1 MTSEILHAKLKEN
14 FGFEKFRPNQE
25 TIINTILSGQD
36 TLAIMPTGGGKS
48 ICFQLPALVLPG
60 ITIVISPLIAL
71 MKDQVDSLKTN
82 GINACYINSSQTS
95 QEQQF
100 YIDNL
105 KSNNF
110 KLVYIAP
117 ESLSYL
123 DVVFNELTVSLIAI
137 DEAHCISSWG
147 HDFRP
152 AYTNLGYLKS
162 RFPSTPVLAL
172 TATAD
177 KATRTDI
184 TKQLK
189 LRNPKTF
196 VASFDRKNLSL
207 EVRPALDRVKQII
220 DFVEN
225 KPNESGIIYCL
236 SRKTTEELALKLQK
250 NGVKAKAYH
259 AGLENKLRAKT
270 QDEFI
275 NDDCQVVCATI
286 AFGMGID
293 KSNVRWVIHY
303 NLPKNI
309 EGYYQEIGRAGRDG
323 LPAETVL
330 FESYA
335 DVIQLQKFASEGLN
349 SDVQLAKLE
358 RMKQYADALSC
369 RRKILLSYFG
379 ELVKENC
386 GNCDICKNPPTFFD
400 GTIIAQKALS
410 AISRLQESEPLAVIV
425 DFLRGSKNAY
435 IYEKNYQ
442 SLKTYG
448 IGDDISWYDWNQ
460 YLIQLINLGY
470 CEIAFHQ
477 HNKILLTPFARKVLF
492 EGEKV
497 KLNTVVKKVID
508 KNEIKET
515 KTKAAKN
522 SLFEILRKLRY
533 EISKDEEVPAYVI
546 FSDAALRQMET
557 LRPMSDEEFL
567 AIDGVGKAKL
577 EKYGSEF
584 IDAIVYYEK
593 VKKENAK
600 SKPKKEGNTY
610 KTTLELFQSGVSVE
624 EIAEKR
630 NLGHTT
636 IISHLAKLYV
646 DGNDI
651 EISQFVGEKEISELQ
666 KAQIELEFPT
676 ALKPYYDYFE
686 EKMSYD
692 KIRFGLAFLERHKN
706 EDEKLKIKAYSLDE
720 KRLENPEAYKKWS
733 SGEDSDLV
741 HNFYL
746 GKKVKEIALLLGRN
760 EGAINSRLK
769 KLELKK

>member
-1 MTSEILHAKLKEN
+1 MNSEILHAKLKEN

-25 TIINTILSGQD
+25 NIINTILSGQD

-48 ICFQLPALVLPG
+48 ICFQLPALILPG

-82 GINACYINSSQTS
+82 GISACYINSSQSTE
-95 QEQQF
+95 EQQF

-105 KSNNF
+105 KSNTF

-123 DVVFNELTVSLIAI
+123 DIVFYELTISLIAI

-152 AYTNLGYLKS
+152 AYTNLGYLKN
-162 RFPSTPVLAL
+162 RFPSTPILAL

-184 TKQLK
+184 TKQLNLK
-189 LRNPKTF
+189 NSKTYI
-196 VASFDRKNLSL
+196 ASFDRKNLSL

-236 SRKTTEELALKLQK
+236 SRKTTEELADKLQK
-250 NGVKAKAYH
+250 NGITAKAYH
-259 AGLENKLRAKT
+259 AGLDNKVRAKT

-349 SDVQLAKLE
+349 SDVQLAKLD

-379 ELVKENC
+379 ELVTENC
-386 GNCDICKNPPTFFD
+386 GNCDVCKNPPVFFD
-400 GTIIAQKALS
+400 GTILAQKALS
-410 AISRLQESEPLAVIV
+410 AITRLQESEPLAVIV

-442 SLKTYG
+442 ELKTYG
-448 IGDDISWYDWNQ
+448 IGSDISWYDWNQ

-477 HNKILLTPFARKVLF
+477 HNKILLTPFAKKVLF

-497 KLNTVVKKVID
+497 KLTTVVKKVID
-508 KNEIKET
+508 KKQIKES
-515 KTKAAKN
+515 KAKPKPAAD

-533 EISKDEEVPAYVI
+533 EIAKEDEVPAYVI

-557 LRPMSDEEFL
+557 LRPTSDEEFL
-567 AIDGVGKAKL
+567 AIDGVGKTKL

-584 IDAIVYYEK
+584 INAIIEFQK
-593 VKKENAK
+593 SKISNTKTKKESA
-600 SKPKKEGNTY
+600 TY
-610 KTTLELFQSGVSVE
+610 KTTLEMFEKGVSVE

-630 NLGHTT
+630 KLGLSTV
-636 IISHLAKLYV
+636 ISHLAKLYLDGV
-646 DGNDI
+646 DIDV
-651 EISQFVGEKEISELQ
+651 SQFISDDEVAQLE
-666 KAQIELEFPT
+666 KAQAELENPN
-676 ALKPYYDYFE
+676 ALKPYYDHFE
-686 EKMSYD
+686 EKMGYD
-692 KIRFGLAFLERHKN
+692 KIRFGLAVLEKQ
-706 EDEKLKIKAYSLDE
+706 KQ
-720 KRLENPEAYKKWS
+720 
-733 SGEDSDLV
+733 
-741 HNFYL
+741 
-746 GKKVKEIALLLGRN
+746 
-760 EGAINSRLK
+760 
-769 KLELKK
+769 

>member
-1 MTSEILHAKLKEN
+1 MNSELLHAKLKEN

-25 TIINTILSGQD
+25 TIITTVLSGQD
-36 TLAIMPTGGGKS
+36 ALAIMPTGGGKS

-71 MKDQVDSLKTN
+71 MKDQVDSLKSN
-82 GINACYINSSQTS
+82 GISACYINSSQSS

-105 KSNNF
+105 KSNTF

-123 DVVFNELTVSLIAI
+123 DTIFNELTISLIAI

-152 AYTNLGYLKS
+152 AYTNLGYLKN

-177 KATRTDI
+177 KATRVDI
-184 TKQLK
+184 TKQLNLK
-189 LRNPKTF
+189 NPKTF

-225 KPNESGIIYCL
+225 KPNECGIIYCL
-236 SRKTTEELALKLQK
+236 SRKTTEELAEKLAK
-250 NGVKAKAYH
+250 NGIAAKAYH
-259 AGLENKLRAKT
+259 AGLDNTTRAKT

-323 LPAETVL
+323 LAAETVL

-335 DVIQLQKFASEGLN
+335 DVIQLQKFASDGLN
-349 SDVQLAKLE
+349 ADVQLAKLD
-358 RMKQYADALSC
+358 RMKQYADAVSC

-379 ELVKENC
+379 ELVTENC

-400 GTIIAQKALS
+400 GTILAQKALS
-410 AISRLQESEPLAVIV
+410 AIKRLQESEPLAVIV

-442 SLKTYG
+442 ELKTYG
-448 IGDDISWYDWNQ
+448 IGADISWYDWNQ

-477 HNKILLTPFARKVLF
+477 HNKILLTSFAKKVLF

-497 KLNTVVKKVID
+497 KLTTVVKKVID
-508 KNEIKET
+508 KNEIKQE
-515 KTKAAKN
+515 KAKAVKN
-522 SLFEILRKLRY
+522 SLFETLRKLRY
-533 EISKDEEVPAYVI
+533 EIAQQEEVPAYVI
-546 FSDAALRQMET
+546 FSDASLRQMEI
-557 LRPMSDEEFL
+557 LRPLTDDEFL
-567 AIDGVGKAKL
+567 AVEGVGKAKL
-577 EKYGSEF
+577 EKYGSDF
-584 IDAIVYYEK
+584 IKAIIDFQKNKSV
-593 VKKENAK
+593 VKKEK
-600 SKPKKEGNTY
+600 KDSTYSK
-610 KTTLELFQSGVSVE
+610 TLELFKNGLSIE
-624 EIAEKR
+624 EIAGQR
-630 NLGHTT
+630 NLGETT
-636 IISHLAKLYV
+636 IVSHLAKLYV
-646 DGNDI
+646 DGHDLDL
-651 EISQFVGEKEISELQ
+651 SQFVSDEEINAIG
-666 KAQIELEFPT
+666 KAQIELENPN
-676 ALKPYYDYFE
+676 ALRPYFDHFE

-692 KIRFGLAFLERHKN
+692 KIRFGLAFIERK
-706 EDEKLKIKAYSLDE
+706 
-720 KRLENPEAYKKWS
+720 
-733 SGEDSDLV
+733 
-741 HNFYL
+741 HN
-746 GKKVKEIALLLGRN
+746 
-760 EGAINSRLK
+760 
-769 KLELKK
+769 

>member
-1 MTSEILHAKLKEN
+1 MNSEILHARLKEN
-14 FGFEKFRPNQE
+14 FGFEKFRPNQQN
-25 TIINTILSGQD
+25 IINTILSGQD

-48 ICFQLPALVLPG
+48 ICFQLPALILPG

-82 GINACYINSSQTS
+82 GISACYINSSQS
-95 QEQQF
+95 VEEQQF
-100 YIDNL
+100 YIDSL
-105 KSNNF
+105 KSNTF

-123 DVVFNELTVSLIAI
+123 DVVFSELTISLIAI

-152 AYTNLGYLKS
+152 AYTNLGYLKK
-162 RFPSTPVLAL
+162 RFPSTPILAL

-184 TKQLK
+184 TKQLNLK
-189 LRNPKTF
+189 NFKTF
-196 VASFDRKNLSL
+196 IASFDRKNLSL

-236 SRKTTEELALKLQK
+236 SRKTTEELAEKLKK
-250 NGVKAKAYH
+250 SGITAKAYH
-259 AGLENKLRAKT
+259 AGLDNTLRAKT

-323 LPAETVL
+323 LPAETIL

-349 SDVQLAKLE
+349 SDVQLAKLD

-379 ELVKENC
+379 ELVTENC

-400 GTIIAQKALS
+400 GTILAQKALS
-410 AISRLQESEPLAVIV
+410 AITRLQESEPLAVIV
-425 DFLRGSKNAY
+425 DFLRGSKNAH
-435 IYEKNYQ
+435 IYDKNYQ
-442 SLKTYG
+442 TLKTYG
-448 IGDDISWYDWNQ
+448 IGADISWYDWNQ

-477 HNKILLTPFARKVLF
+477 HNRILLTPFAKKVLF

-497 KLNTVVKKVID
+497 KLTTVIKKVID
-508 KNEIKET
+508 KKEIKEVKSRI
-515 KTKAAKN
+515 KTVDG
-522 SLFEILRKLRY
+522 SLFESLRKLRY
-533 EISKDEEVPAYVI
+533 EIAQKDEVPAYVI

-584 IDAIVYYEK
+584 INTIIEFQK
-593 VKKENAK
+593 NKKTNTKSKKE
-600 SKPKKEGNTY
+600 SNTY
-610 KTTLELFQSGVSVE
+610 KATLELFQKGVSVE
-624 EIAEKR
+624 EIAETR
-630 NLGHTT
+630 NLGIST
-636 IISHLAKLYV
+636 IISHLAKLYL
-646 DGNDI
+646 DGIDI
-651 EISQFVGEKEISELQ
+651 DVSQFVSDKEVAELQ
-666 KAQIELEFPT
+666 KAQIELENPN
-676 ALKPYYDYFE
+676 ALKPYFDHFE
-686 EKMSYD
+686 EKMGYD
-692 KIRFGLAFLERHKN
+692 KIRFGLAVLEKN
-706 EDEKLKIKAYSLDE
+706 
-720 KRLENPEAYKKWS
+720 NQ
-733 SGEDSDLV
+733 
-741 HNFYL
+741 
-746 GKKVKEIALLLGRN
+746 
-760 EGAINSRLK
+760 
-769 KLELKK
+769 

>member
-1 MTSEILHAKLKEN
+1 MNSEILHAKLKEN

-82 GINACYINSSQTS
+82 GIDACYINSSQS
-95 QEQQF
+95 NEEQQF

-105 KSNNF
+105 KSNKF

-123 DVVFNELTVSLIAI
+123 DLVFNELTVSLIAI

-236 SRKTTEELALKLQK
+236 SRKTTEELAEKLQR
-250 NGVKAKAYH
+250 NGIKAKAYH
-259 AGLENKLRAKT
+259 AGLDNKIRATT
-270 QDEFI
+270 QDAFI

-335 DVIQLQKFASEGLN
+335 DVIQLQKFAAEGLN

-379 ELVKENC
+379 ELVTENC
-386 GNCDICKNPPTFFD
+386 GNCDICKKPPIFFD
-400 GTIIAQKALS
+400 GTILAQKALS

-442 SLKTYG
+442 TLKTYG
-448 IGDDISWYDWNQ
+448 IGTDISWYDWNQ

-497 KLNTVVKKVID
+497 KLTTVVKKVID
-508 KNEIKET
+508 KNEVKEVKV
-515 KTKAAKN
+515 KTNKA

-577 EKYGSEF
+577 EKYGQEF
-584 IDAIVYYEK
+584 IDAIVYF
-593 VKKENAK
+593 ENAK
-600 SKPKKEGNTY
+600 KTKAKAKKEGNTY
-610 KTTLELFQSGVSVE
+610 KTTLEMFINGDTVE

-630 NLGHTT
+630 NLGQTT
-636 IISHLAKLYV
+636 IISHLAKLYA
-646 DGNDI
+646 DGQDI
-651 EISQFVGEKEISELQ
+651 DIQQFVSNEEVKLLH
-666 KAQIELEFPT
+666 KAQVELEYPT
-676 ALKPYYDYFE
+676 ALRTYFDYFE
-686 EKMSYD
+686 EKMPYE
-692 KIRFGLAFLERHKN
+692 KIRFGLAIVERNK
-706 EDEKLKIKAYSLDE
+706 
-720 KRLENPEAYKKWS
+720 
-733 SGEDSDLV
+733 
-741 HNFYL
+741 
-746 GKKVKEIALLLGRN
+746 
-760 EGAINSRLK
+760 
-769 KLELKK
+769 

>member
-1 MTSEILHAKLKEN
+1 MTTEILHTTLKEN

-25 TIINTILSGQD
+25 SIINTVLSGQD
-36 TLAIMPTGGGKS
+36 ALAIMPTGGGKS
-48 ICFQLPALVLPG
+48 ICFQLPALILPG

-82 GINACYINSSQTS
+82 GISACYINSSQS
-95 QEQQF
+95 AQEQQY

-123 DVVFNELTVSLIAI
+123 EVAFNELTISLIAI

-162 RFPSTPVLAL
+162 RFPSTPILAL

-184 TKQLK
+184 TKQLN
-189 LRNPKTF
+189 LRKPKTF
-196 VASFDRKNLSL
+196 IASFDRKNLSL

-220 DFVEN
+220 DFIEN

-236 SRKTTEELALKLQK
+236 SRKTTEELAEKLKK
-250 NGVKAKAYH
+250 SGITAKAYH
-259 AGLENKLRAKT
+259 AGLDNDTRAKT
-270 QDEFI
+270 QDQFI

-335 DVIQLQKFASEGLN
+335 DVIQLQKFASDGLN
-349 SDVQLAKLE
+349 SDIQLAKLD
-358 RMKQYADALSC
+358 RMKQYADAVSC

-379 ELVKENC
+379 ELVTENC

-400 GTIIAQKALS
+400 GTILAQKALS
-410 AISRLQESEPLAVIV
+410 AITRLKESEPLAVIV
-425 DFLRGSKNAY
+425 DFLRGSRNAY

-442 SLKTYG
+442 ELKTYG
-448 IGDDISWYDWNQ
+448 IGDDVSWYDWNQ

-477 HNKILLTPFARKVLF
+477 HNKILLTPFAKKVLF

-497 KLNTVVKKVID
+497 KLTTVVKKVID

-515 KTKAAKN
+515 KQKATKN
-522 SLFEILRKLRY
+522 SLFETLRKLRY
-533 EISKDEEVPAYVI
+533 EIAQEEEVPAYVI
-546 FSDAALRQMET
+546 FSDASLRQMEV
-557 LRPMSDEEFL
+557 LRPMTDEDFL
-567 AIDGVGKAKL
+567 AVEGVGKAKL

-584 IDAIVYYEK
+584 IKAIIEFQRNKSV
-593 VKKENAK
+593 VKKE
-600 SKPKKEGNTY
+600 KKDNTY
-610 KTTLELFQSGVSVE
+610 KKTLELFQNGVSVE
-624 EIAEKR
+624 EIAEQR
-630 NLGHTT
+630 DLSPTT

-646 DGNDI
+646 DGHDLDL
-651 EISQFVGEKEISELQ
+651 SQFVSDDEIL
-666 KAQIELEFPT
+666 QIEKAHKELENPN
-676 ALKPYYDYFE
+676 ALRPYFDYFE

-692 KIRFGLAFLERHKN
+692 KIRFGLAFLERKGN
-706 EDEKLKIKAYSLDE
+706 NLTKEKAYSVDE
-720 KRLENPEAYKKWS
+720 IRLVHREAYKKWNTE
-733 SGEDSDLV
+733 EDIKLAKLF
-741 HNFYL
+741 NE
-746 GKKVKEIALLLGRN
+746 GKSVKEIADLLGRN
-760 EGAINSRLK
+760 DGAITSRLK
-769 KLELKK
+769 KLDLK